1 VSFDPFQRECLE
13 AMGFT
18 VFALAGQPEAGVAAP
33 PVATSMPGTGH
44 ATPPDRTDRLLAA
57 LLRAAGCGPDD
68 AAAVALCR
76 SLLPPGGL
84 RDARARRALW
94 PRLRAMRARAAR
106 G

>member
-1 VSFDPFQRECLE
+1 MSFDPLQRECLE

-18 VFALAGQPEAGVAAP
+18 VLALASRPGVEAASPGVVPTPAPERP
-33 PVATSMPGTGH
+33 
-44 ATPPDRTDRLLAA
+44 DRLLQA
-57 LLRAAGCGPDD
+57 LVRAAGRDPADP
-68 AAAVALCR
+68 VALETCR

-94 PRLRAMRARAAR
+94 PRLRALRARAAR